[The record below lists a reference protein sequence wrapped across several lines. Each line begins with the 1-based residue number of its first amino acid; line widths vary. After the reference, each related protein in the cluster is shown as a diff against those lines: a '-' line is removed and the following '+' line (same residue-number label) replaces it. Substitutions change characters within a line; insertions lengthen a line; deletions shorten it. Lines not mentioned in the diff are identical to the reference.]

1 MAFEVF
7 LKDWI
12 FIVLVALLPI
22 SVVLTTDE
30 KEDILD
36 SGNNLSFYSSILLAV
51 KFLIMDLRLKRF
63 SLAAALALCLSLF
76 LLFGQVNLFVTLVT
90 SDLSLSGVL
99 LFLLHSAV
107 EAVCVPLY
115 HSFFILKMKSKTR
128 LAAVLFFLLGGVWL
142 NFWINGKIK
151 DGRLFLPRSL
161 QILVFF
167 LVPPVSS
174 GATSRCIL

>member
-36 SGNNLSFYSSILLAV
+36 SGNNLSFYSSILLAS

-90 SDLSLSGVL
+90 SDLSLSGAL
-99 LFLLHSAV
+99 LFLFTLLLKLY
-107 EAVCVPLY
+107 VCP
-115 HSFFILKMKSKTR
+115 STIPS
-128 LAAVLFFLLGGVWL
+128 
-142 NFWINGKIK
+142 
-151 DGRLFLPRSL
+151 LFLK
-161 QILVFF
+161 
-167 LVPPVSS
+167 
-174 GATSRCIL
+174 